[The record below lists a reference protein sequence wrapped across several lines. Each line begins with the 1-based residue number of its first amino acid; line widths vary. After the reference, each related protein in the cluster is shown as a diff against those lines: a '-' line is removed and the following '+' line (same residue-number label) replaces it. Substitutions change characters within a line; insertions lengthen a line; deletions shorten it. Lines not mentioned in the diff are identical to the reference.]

1 MPVLLFFYILIVL
14 CLSIYSWN
22 SLWLTYRCWRTRH
35 EGAPTPPMQ
44 ETPLVTVQLP
54 VFNEFHVVERLLA
67 AVAALDYP
75 RDRLEIQVLDDST
88 DETTALV
95 RTLVDRYR
103 QQGLDITLLHRQ
115 ERTGYKAGALAEG
128 LRRAKGEFL
137 AIFDADF
144 VPPAD
149 WLRRTVPHL
158 VARPELGLVQTRW
171 THLNAT
177 YSPLTMAQAII
188 LDGQFGVEHRA
199 RNRSGYLMN
208 FNGTGGIW
216 RRAAIEA
223 AGGWS
228 AATLTEDLDLSY
240 RAQLAGWRVLYLP
253 EVTVPAELPPQM
265 AAYCAQQFRWAKGS
279 AQCLRRLAGPLWRS
293 PYPLMVRWQGLLH
306 ISTYLCYPLML
317 LFLLLNLPVIWW
329 QISLPHI
336 LGGFSIA
343 TLGPLALFITA
354 QILTAAGQPQELP
367 WWRRIAYLP
376 VALLLGSG
384 IMVSATR
391 GVIEGLLGRPSPF
404 QRTPKFRVE
413 SRQDSWRQRRYR
425 APLSP
430 DLGGTAGLA
439 LYVLSLMALSWLR
452 HSWWTLPFLA
462 LYEAGFLLVLGMSL
476 WQHLQLR
483 PRPSPRRPRGLRSAP
498 QFATRK

>member
-1 MPVLLFFYILIVL
+1 MPVLLGLYILVVL
-14 CLSIYSWN
+14 CLSLFGWN

-35 EGAPTPPMQ
+35 DATPTPPLEEAPM
-44 ETPLVTVQLP
+44 VTVQLP

-67 AVAALDYP
+67 AVTALDYP

-88 DETTALV
+88 DETTALA
-95 RTLVDRYR
+95 RALVERYR
-103 QQGLDITLLHRQ
+103 RQGLDITLLHRE

-128 LRRAKGEFL
+128 LRRAKGEFV

-144 VPPAD
+144 VPPPD

-171 THLNAT
+171 THLNAA

-199 RNRSGYLMN
+199 RNRSGYFMN
-208 FNGTGGIW
+208 FNGTAGLW
-216 RRAAIEA
+216 RRAAIET

-306 ISTYLCYPLML
+306 LSAYLCYPLML
-317 LFLLLNLPVIWW
+317 VFLLLNLPVIWFDLTMP
-329 QISLPHI
+329 QI
-336 LGGFSIA
+336 LGGVSVA
-343 TLGPLALFITA
+343 TLGPLALFVVS
-354 QILTAAGQPQELP
+354 QILSTKGQEAGWLL
-367 WWRRIAYLP
+367 WRRIAYVP
-376 VALLLGSG
+376 MALLVGSG
-384 IMVSATR
+384 VLVSATR
-391 GVIEGLLGRPSPF
+391 GVIEGLLGRASPF

-425 APLSP
+425 SPLPP
-430 DLGGTAGLA
+430 DLWSTGVLAAYVLA
-439 LYVLSLMALSWLR
+439 LMILAWSR
-452 HSWWTLPFLA
+452 GSWWALPFLL
-462 LYEAGFLLVLGMSL
+462 LYEAGFLLVLGVSL
-476 WQHLQLR
+476 WQHRQPR
-483 PRPSPRRPRGLRSAP
+483 SRPSSRRSRGLRSAP
-498 QFATRK
+498 QFAAHK